1 MNNQNKA
8 VVSGGIGGAA
18 AILIVIF
25 GDDMGIKAFADPDK
39 AAMATAAMTVLFQW
53 AARFLPKPPAGPTVK

>member
-1 MNNQNKA
+1 MNDQNKA
-8 VVSGGIGGAA
+8 VVSGGLGGAI

-39 AAMATAAMTVLFQW
+39 AAMATAALTVVCQW
-53 AARFLPKPPAGPTVK
+53 AARFLPKPKPAG